1 MSEIVVLTRDELQ
14 STIKTAVLQALNE
27 ANVKSSIKPD
37 RQNFTTEQ
45 AVEYLNTDKGY
56 KIARNTLY
64 KLIHDGM
71 IPSYKRGG
79 RVWFKRSELDA
90 WVEERTDISKAQKR
104 ATEALSRSAS
114 NQLSERRG

>member
-14 STIKTAVLQALNE
+14 STIKTAVLQALHE
-27 ANVKSSIKPD
+27 AKKSSIKPD

-114 NQLSERRG
+114 NQLSERRE